1 MLYPPPRRQSHYW
14 STCRIIT
21 QELYLRNLVSP
32 AGEDIAITNGN
43 VTLHY
48 TKYGRGPLLIFVHG
62 FPDHA
67 DTWATF
73 QVPFFARTHTV
84 LTPYLRGYPPSSV
97 PADVSAYSS
106 ANFVSDL
113 LAILDH
119 EKAEK
124 ASIVGHDVGGGVVQY
139 FALAHPERVE
149 ALVLVNTVVLPNF
162 VRLIEFD
169 PDQEYR
175 AKYTIALE
183 AYHAGDPVPQ
193 QVFDILASIRNETYR
208 AEVTKYIEKGPI
220 DGMLHFYNDNYP
232 EPPYGKNISTAGM
245 VEKVPTLIVWGTDDQ
260 YFSPKNY
267 DGLAGWF
274 EKGVRLVTVPGASHW
289 SFRDQPEKFN
299 VEVDGFLRTVGEL
312 RG

>member
-1 MLYPPPRRQSHYW
+1 MYFLTTLLLFPHLNPPNYP
-14 STCRIIT
+14 
-21 QELYLRNLVSP
+21 SP
-32 AGEDIAITNGN
+32 SGKDISITNN
-43 VTLHY
+43 NATLHY
-48 TKYGRGPLLIFVHG
+48 TKYGRGPLLIFLHG
-62 FPDHA
+62 FPDRA
-67 DTWATF
+67 DTWSTF

-84 LTPYLRGYPPSSV
+84 LTPYLRGYPPSSI
-97 PADVSAYSS
+97 PPDVSAYTST
-106 ANFVSDL
+106 NFVSDL
-113 LAILDH
+113 LAIIDH

-124 ASIVGHDVGGGVVQY
+124 ATIVGHDVGGAVVQY

-169 PDQEYR
+169 PDQEFR

-193 QVFDILASIRNETYR
+193 QVFDILADIRNETYR
-208 AEVTKYIEKGPI
+208 AENTKYIEDNPI

-232 EPPYGKNISTAGM
+232 EPPYGKNISTKGM
-245 VEKVPTLIVWGTDDQ
+245 VEKVSTLIVWGTDDQ

-267 DGLAGWF
+267 DEMAGWF

-299 VEVDGFLRTVGEL
+299 VEVDGFLRTVAEL